1 MYYLFKTFIGSQE
14 HYTVTSETECTFWC
28 TTALKAYEDW
38 EYHDVKTLS
47 EFNLNY
53 CLENFTLVAS
63 SEDITTLF
71 HSCPELLL

>member
-1 MYYLFKTFIGSQE
+1 MYYLFYDQDFYS
-14 HYTVTSETECTFWC
+14 VTSDTHCISWFETAVE
-28 TTALKAYEDW
+28 AYEEWVVYGTADTFDYDG
-38 EYHDVKTLS
+38 ELV
-47 EFNLNY
+47 Y